1 MGKKP
6 EMLRRIGMVLALLL
20 CVALVGSP
28 AWAMGHGN
36 KKPAKKAILLV
47 TFGTSVPRAQKV
59 FTLIDKAYRKAFPG
73 VELRWAY
80 TAKFIR
86 DKVAKRGIVWLA
98 PEEALAKL
106 MAQGYNRIAVQSLHV
121 IAGAEYHDLLRVVHG
136 FNGMIHGFKALV
148 GNPLCATTDDL
159 RRVVKLVLAAAPKG
173 RKKGEALV
181 YMGHGT
187 HHPGGV
193 AYPALAYVM
202 RLNDPLAFMGTVE
215 GYPTLDDVKEAL
227 LAHKVKTAYLLPFMT
242 VAGDHAMNDMA
253 GDEPDS
259 WKSVLEKAG
268 IKCKPVLKAITE
280 DPQVIQV
287 WIDHTKAVMKHFK

>member
-6 EMLRRIGMVLALLL
+6 ETLRRIGMLLALLL
-20 CVALVGSP
+20 CVALVASP
-28 AWAMGHGN
+28 AWAMGHG
-36 KKPAKKAILLV
+36 KKPAIKKAILLV

-59 FTLIDKAYRKAFPG
+59 FTLVDKAYRKAFPG
-73 VELRWAY
+73 MEIRWAY

-86 DKVAKRGIVWLA
+86 DKVAKKGLVWLA

-121 IAGAEYHDLLRVVHG
+121 IAGAEFHDLLRVVHG
-136 FNGMIHGFKALV
+136 FNGMSYGFKALV
-148 GNPLCATTDDL
+148 GNPLCATTGDIK
-159 RRVVKLVLAAAPKG
+159 RVVEAVLKAAPKA

-187 HHPGGV
+187 AHPGGV
-193 AYPALAYVM
+193 AYPAIAYVIG
-202 RLNDPLAFMGTVE
+202 LHDPLAFLGTVE
-215 GYPTLDDVKEAL
+215 GYPTLEDVKAKL

-259 WKSVLEKAG
+259 WKSVLQKAG
-268 IKCKPVLKAITE
+268 IKCKPVIKPITE

-287 WIDHTKAVMKHFK
+287 WIDHTKTVLKHFK